1 MDPTKFPNLDPEI
14 TADELVEKIKEDE
27 DAQRFIFKE
36 WYNDIDQ
43 EIFMYG
49 LDDGSIKIVDLLWVD
64 DFLEWH
70 TIFLKRKTARG
81 RSPPGPSTATPFNQ
95 ASVLILSMF
104 DSKKKF
110 TLMNATHEKLFFE
123 VRYAAESQRV
133 KSEAT
138 EKNFGVGVSAEEI
151 GGNFDMGWQSTVTKE
166 VNYCQDL
173 DTVEDYNLDAHCS
186 KKVRKSSKVIYFMI
200 LFCTFLT
207 KIRSL

>member
-1 MDPTKFPNLDPEI
+1 MKCKGEPTKFPNLDPDI
-14 TADELVEKIKEDE
+14 TADELVEKIKADE

-49 LDDGSIKIVDLLWVD
+49 LDDGSIRIVDLLWVD

-70 TIFLKRKTARG
+70 TIFLRRKTARG
-81 RSPPGPSTATPFNQ
+81 KSHVPAPSPFNQ
-95 ASVLILSMF
+95 ASVLFQSMF

-133 KSEAT
+133 KREAKD
-138 EKNFGVGVSAEEI
+138 KNFAVGLSAEEI
-151 GGNFDMGWQSTVTKE
+151 GGNFDMGWQSIVSKE
-166 VNYCQDL
+166 VSYCQDL
-173 DTVEDYNLDAHCS
+173 DTIEEYNLDPHCS
-186 KKVRKSSKVIYFMI
+186 KKVLR
-200 LFCTFLT
+200 
-207 KIRSL
+207 